1 MESLNKIKEYLP
13 FIEHL
18 DNKEIEQLEQ
28 SILSKVF
35 SKGEIISGNADSCTG
50 MILVEKGDV
59 RVSIISEDGRQITL
73 FHVMEKEVCAMTAS
87 CVISQLT
94 FDTIISAEEETTIWV
109 IPPHVLE
116 KLSESNIYVKAYMYE
131 LLTQR
136 FSSVVWVMEQI
147 LFKGVDHRLAS
158 FLVSYYE
165 NTGKKE
171 IVMTQEEIAVEI
183 NTAREVI
190 ARMLKQFASD
200 GLVEL
205 KRGKMLSPIIAEIA
219 EEHPEIKVCKVNV
232 DEEMELASAF
242 QIVSIPTVLAMEN
255 GEIKNKSIGL
265 KSKEH
270 LLSMF

>member
-1 MESLNKIKEYLP
+1 MGAGGMEQLQKIERYFP
-13 FIEHL
+13 FMEHL
-18 DNKEIEQLEQ
+18 SDEEAERLKKSMI
-28 SILSKVF
+28 SKTF

-73 FHVMEKEVCAMTAS
+73 FHVMEKEVCVMTAS

-109 IPPHVLE
+109 IPPHVLG
-116 KLSESNIYVKAYMYE
+116 KLSESNIYVKAYVYE

-147 LFKGVDHRLAS
+147 LFKGMDHRLAS
-158 FLVSYYE
+158 FLISYYE
-165 NTGKKE
+165 KTGKKE
-171 IVMTQEEIAVEI
+171 IIMTQEEIAVEI

-205 KRGKMLSPIIAEIA
+205 KRGKILLKEI
-219 EEHPEIKVCKVNV
+219 
-232 DEEMELASAF
+232 DS
-242 QIVSIPTVLAMEN
+242 
-255 GEIKNKSIGL
+255 L
-265 KSKEH
+265 KI
-270 LLSMF
+270 L

>member
-1 MESLNKIKEYLP
+1 MEPLNKIKEYLP

-18 DNKEIEQLEQ
+18 NNEEIEQLEQ
-28 SILSKVF
+28 SILSKTF

-50 MILVEKGDV
+50 MILVEK
-59 RVSIISEDGRQITL
+59 
-73 FHVMEKEVCAMTAS
+73 EVCVMTAS

-94 FDTIISAEEETTIWV
+94 FDTIISAEEETAIWLV
-109 IPPHVLE
+109 PPHVLE

-205 KRGKMLSPIIAEIA
+205 KRGKILLKEI
-219 EEHPEIKVCKVNV
+219 
-232 DEEMELASAF
+232 DS
-242 QIVSIPTVLAMEN
+242 
-255 GEIKNKSIGL
+255 L
-265 KSKEH
+265 KI
-270 LLSMF
+270 L

>member
-1 MESLNKIKEYLP
+1 MEQLQKIERYFP
-13 FIEHL
+13 FMEHL
-18 DNKEIEQLEQ
+18 SDEEAERLKKNV
-28 SILSKVF
+28 LSKTF

-73 FHVMEKEVCAMTAS
+73 FHVMEKEVCVMTAS

-109 IPPHVLE
+109 IPPQVLG
-116 KLSESNIYVKAYMYE
+116 KLSEKNIYVKAFMYE
-131 LLTQR
+131 LLTER

-147 LFKGVDHRLAS
+147 LFKGMDHRLAS
-158 FLVSYYE
+158 FLISYYE
-165 NTGKKE
+165 QTGKKE
-171 IVMTQEEIAVEI
+171 IIMTQEEIAVEI

-205 KRGKMLSPIIAEIA
+205 KRGKILLKEI
-219 EEHPEIKVCKVNV
+219 
-232 DEEMELASAF
+232 DS
-242 QIVSIPTVLAMEN
+242 
-255 GEIKNKSIGL
+255 L
-265 KSKEH
+265 KI
-270 LLSMF
+270 L

>member
-1 MESLNKIKEYLP
+1 MGAGGMEQLQKIERYFP
-13 FIEHL
+13 FMEHL
-18 DNKEIEQLEQ
+18 SDEEAERLKKSVI
-28 SILSKVF
+28 SKTF

-73 FHVMEKEVCAMTAS
+73 FHVMEKEVCVMTAS

-109 IPPHVLE
+109 IPPYVLE

-205 KRGKMLSPIIAEIA
+205 KRGKILLKEI
-219 EEHPEIKVCKVNV
+219 
-232 DEEMELASAF
+232 DS
-242 QIVSIPTVLAMEN
+242 
-255 GEIKNKSIGL
+255 L
-265 KSKEH
+265 KI
-270 LLSMF
+270 L

>member
-1 MESLNKIKEYLP
+1 MESLNKIKKYLP

-18 DNKEIEQLEQ
+18 NNEEIEQLEQ
-28 SILSKVF
+28 SILSKTF

-73 FHVMEKEVCAMTAS
+73 FHVMEKEVCVMTAS

-109 IPPHVLE
+109 ISPHVLG

-158 FLVSYYE
+158 FL
-165 NTGKKE
+165 
-171 IVMTQEEIAVEI
+171 
-183 NTAREVI
+183 
-190 ARMLKQFASD
+190 
-200 GLVEL
+200 
-205 KRGKMLSPIIAEIA
+205 
-219 EEHPEIKVCKVNV
+219 
-232 DEEMELASAF
+232 
-242 QIVSIPTVLAMEN
+242 
-255 GEIKNKSIGL
+255 KSIIVFPL
-265 KSKEH
+265 
-270 LLSMF
+270 

>member
-1 MESLNKIKEYLP
+1 MESLNKIKKYLP

-18 DNKEIEQLEQ
+18 NNEEIEQLEQ
-28 SILSKVF
+28 SILSKTF

-59 RVSIISEDGRQITL
+59 RVSIISEDGRQI
-73 FHVMEKEVCAMTAS
+73 MEKEICVMTAS

-109 IPPHVLE
+109 IPPHVLG

-158 FLVSYYE
+158 FLISYYE
-165 NTGKKE
+165 KTGKKE
-171 IVMTQEEIAVEI
+171 IIMTQEEIAVEI

-205 KRGKMLSPIIAEIA
+205 KRGKILLKEI
-219 EEHPEIKVCKVNV
+219 
-232 DEEMELASAF
+232 DS
-242 QIVSIPTVLAMEN
+242 
-255 GEIKNKSIGL
+255 L
-265 KSKEH
+265 KI
-270 LLSMF
+270 L